1 MLRGARDRLG
11 RLAALSSQR
20 EHQLR
25 RGAASSSQMASKQNQ
40 YKLVNLA
47 LGNRGTPARR
57 VAEASAS
64 RARRVLGGATFELNS
79 PSVLH
84 R

>member
-1 MLRGARDRLG
+1 VLRGARDRLG
-11 RLAALSSQR
+11 CLAALSSQR

-25 RGAASSSQMASKQNQ
+25 RGAASSLQMASKQNR

-64 RARRVLGGATFELNS
+64 TLRRVLGGATFES
-79 PSVLH
+79 KSC
-84 R
+84 